1 MSLTSC
7 VCVCVCERER
17 EVNDFIYGAL
27 YEFFTFSLW
36 LLILKNILV
45 FCAEVRY
52 NVCVVL
58 MATSLQRLLKIN
70 VLIEEFLPLCCNC
83 LLAVL
88 VNSCLAS
95 CE

>member
-1 MSLTSC
+1 MILLEILVETDVFNF

-17 EVNDFIYGAL
+17 ERERNDFIYGAL

-52 NVCVVL
+52 NVCVVVL
-58 MATSLQRLLKIN
+58 MTTTSKIAQN
-70 VLIEEFLPLCCNC
+70 KCFD
-83 LLAVL
+83 
-88 VNSCLAS
+88 
-95 CE
+95 